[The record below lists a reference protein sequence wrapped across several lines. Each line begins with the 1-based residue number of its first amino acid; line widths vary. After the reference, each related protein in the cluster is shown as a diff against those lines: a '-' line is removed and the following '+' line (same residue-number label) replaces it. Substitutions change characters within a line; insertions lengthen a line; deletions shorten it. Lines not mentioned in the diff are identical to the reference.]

1 MRVAVQAMPIIC
13 TIIISIIEI
22 VVHAKRWYVNI
33 YCYNM
38 RYGNAIGRKEWHEIK
53 RTDPMLYNAIWKS
66 NCYQG
71 HCYYFSRKLAMHLQG
86 AEVWYLS
93 IKQNGEYISHAVIF
107 KDGYIFDTN
116 ARMNIPYKEYMALNK
131 AIIYKRFTKEEFEK
145 EDFFNSI
152 REDLIAYCREH
163 NVYCNPE

>member
-1 MRVAVQAMPIIC
+1 
-13 TIIISIIEI
+13 
-22 VVHAKRWYVNI
+22 
-33 YCYNM
+33 
-38 RYGNAIGRKEWHEIK
+38 
-53 RTDPMLYNAIWKS
+53 
-66 NCYQG
+66 
-71 HCYYFSRKLAMHLQG
+71 MHLQR

-131 AIIYKRFTKEEFEK
+131 AIIYKRFPKEEFEK